1 MSKITV
7 PLLVLALLRVTG
19 LEAATRNASAANLGA
34 SEDSHSNQVLTTTA
48 TEEAVDSPDR
58 DRLIASL
65 LSEDRDR
72 ECSISPAAI
81 TPQLFSRNLVCERLV
96 SLSSHF
102 QPDTLGYLL
111 RQLRGVL

>member
-7 PLLVLALLRVTG
+7 PLLVLALRVTG
-19 LEAATRNASAANLGA
+19 LEAATRNASAARLEA
-34 SEDSHSNQVLTTTA
+34 SEDSYSNQVLTTTA

-65 LSEDRDR
+65 LNEDRDR

-102 QPDTLGYLL
+102 QPGTLGYLS